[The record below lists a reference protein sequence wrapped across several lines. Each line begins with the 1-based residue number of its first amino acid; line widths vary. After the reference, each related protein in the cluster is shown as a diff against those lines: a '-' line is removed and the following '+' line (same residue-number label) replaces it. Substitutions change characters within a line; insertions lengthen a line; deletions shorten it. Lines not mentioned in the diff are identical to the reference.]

1 MISMQPPSICL
12 SAFLGLRKKKMI
24 VEAWRR
30 PILIIDGPSIYLSFC
45 FLFPLSLNYK
55 NQMGHFSGFKGLPE
69 MANTNY

>member
-30 PILIIDGPSIYLSFC
+30 PILIIDGPSIYLSF
-45 FLFPLSLNYK
+45 PLSLNYK

>member
-30 PILIIDGPSIYLSFC
+30 PILIIDGPSL
-45 FLFPLSLNYK
+45 L
-55 NQMGHFSGFKGLPE
+55 MGLPSICLS
-69 MANTNY
+69 AFCSL